1 MVVAGSQRMGP
12 ICMPGTM
19 QGCPEAL
26 APKSAMPPLFPLPP
40 CRHTKDAHPF
50 DNLLD
55 DVWHGRESLQQ
66 HKSCWDSRAEK
77 STSRAL
83 PGHPGGRGPLWQAVP
98 SHPAHMEMQNMFPCK
113 LQQALQRNIC
123 SSAFCD
129 PLTKP
134 SCYLLGKGRRVI
146 AYRRGDWQQAKAA

>member
-40 CRHTKDAHPF
+40 CRHTNEAHSL
-50 DNLLD
+50 DNNLLR
-55 DVWHGRESLQQ
+55 DVWHGREGLQQ
-66 HKSCWDSRAEK
+66 HDFLLGQQG
-77 STSRAL
+77 TSRAL

-113 LQQALQRNIC
+113 LQQALQRDIC
-123 SSAFCD
+123 SSAVCD
-129 PLTKP
+129 PVTKP

-146 AYRRGDWQQAKAA
+146 AY

>member
-40 CRHTKDAHPF
+40 CRHTNEAHPL
-50 DNLLD
+50 DNNLLR
-55 DVWHGRESLQQ
+55 DVWHGREGSSMT
-66 HKSCWDSRAEK
+66 SCWDSRAEK

-83 PGHPGGRGPLWQAVP
+83 PGHPGGRGPLWQVVP

-113 LQQALQRNIC
+113 LQQALQRDIC
-123 SSAFCD
+123 SSAVCD
-129 PLTKP
+129 PFDKAI
-134 SCYLLGKGRRVI
+134 LLSTGQG
-146 AYRRGDWQQAKAA
+146 A